1 MTRRIDSVLN
11 RLQGGLVVS
20 SQAPEG
26 SPLRHPKVLAA
37 MALAALDAGAK
48 GIRLDG
54 PAVIR
59 EVRKSTKAPIIG
71 LLKRGT
77 KGVYITPT
85 FADARRLADA
95 GADLIA
101 LDATLRRPD
110 LAEFV
115 TRIVHDLKVGV
126 VADVADA
133 AEGRRAAL
141 TEATLVASTLSGYV
155 GGGPVPNG
163 PDLALVTALA
173 RTGKPV
179 LAEGR
184 YATRDEV
191 REAFRR
197 GAWCVCI
204 GGAITRPDSLTKGLL
219 P

>member
-1 MTRRIDSVLN
+1 MSRRIDSILD

-26 SPLRHPKVLAA
+26 SPLRSPKVLAA

-48 GIRLDG
+48 GVRLDG

-59 EVRKSTKAPIIG
+59 EVRKATRAPILG

-77 KGVYITPT
+77 SGVYITPT

-101 LDATLRRPD
+101 LDATLRRAD
-110 LAEFV
+110 LADFV

-126 VADVADA
+126 VADVSNAE
-133 AEGRRAAL
+133 EGRRAAL

-155 GGGPVPNG
+155 GGGPVPKG
-163 PDLALVTALA
+163 PDLDLVKALA

-184 YATRDEV
+184 YSTREEV
-191 REAFRR
+191 RAALAR

-204 GGAITRPDSLTKGLL
+204 GGAITRPDTLTKGLL